1 MALQRFIPTSP
12 DVNIRSGQDLEGAR
26 FGHLNT
32 IVEYIN
38 GNSGAGLKLSGD
50 GLIAITL
57 KSVLDSA
64 ANTTPLLMSS
74 TSVTNYGA
82 GGITTNTAFGQEAL
96 IINTTGA
103 NNTATGFR
111 SLYSNITGG
120 GNTAIGTSTLR
131 LNQTGTGNTA
141 LGYLSL
147 ENNTN
152 SNNTAL
158 GYRSLNA
165 NTSGTENVAVGVDA
179 LSNNT
184 TANNNTAIGYN
195 TQTGNFSN
203 SVLLGSAAT
212 ATANNQFVVGSTTV
226 NAGAVDT
233 ASVTPTKRWK
243 VKINGVDYYIAL
255 QLVP

>member
-1 MALQRFIPTSP
+1 MSLEKFFPTSP
-12 DVNIRSGQDLEGAR
+12 DLNIREESDMSLAK

-38 GNSGAGLKLSGD
+38 GNNSTGLKLSGN

-57 KSVLDSA
+57 KSILDSNG
-64 ANTTPLLMSS
+64 NTTPLLLSS
-74 TSVTNYGA
+74 AFVTNYGA
-82 GGITTNTAFGQEAL
+82 GGIISNTVFGTFSLGLNTTGGNNTAIGNSAL
-96 IINTTGA
+96 YTNTTGA
-103 NNTATGFR
+103 
-111 SLYSNITGG
+111 
-120 GNTAIGTSTLR
+120 GNTAIGTFNLR

-152 SNNTAL
+152 SNNTAV

-165 NTSGTENVAVGVDA
+165 NTSGTTNVAVGVDS
-179 LSNNT
+179 LSSNT

-195 TQTGNFSN
+195 TQTSNFSG
-203 SVLLGSAAT
+203 SVILGSAAI

-226 NAGAVDT
+226 NAGAIDT
-233 ASVTPTKRWK
+233 AAVTPTQRWK

-255 QLVP
+255 QPA